1 MKSRIADYNWIIW
14 YVLFMLMY
22 SAFAVI
28 SFLCKE
34 PALVGL
40 GIVFFAMTAIDL
52 CLKIKKFKNQEKENN
67 NK

>member
-1 MKSRIADYNWIIW
+1 MKKWIVENIWTLSYIA
-14 YVLFMLMY
+14 FMLLY
-22 SAFAVI
+22 GAFAVV

-40 GIVFFAMTAIDL
+40 GIVFFVMTAIDL
-52 CLKIKKFKNQEKENN
+52 CNKIRKSKNQEKEND

>member
-1 MKSRIADYNWIIW
+1 MKKWIIENAW
-14 YVLFMLMY
+14 ALSYMLFMLFY
-22 SAFAVI
+22 GAFAVG

-40 GIVFFAMTAIDL
+40 GIVFFVMTAVDL
-52 CLKIKKFKNQEKENN
+52 CLKIKKFKNQEKEND